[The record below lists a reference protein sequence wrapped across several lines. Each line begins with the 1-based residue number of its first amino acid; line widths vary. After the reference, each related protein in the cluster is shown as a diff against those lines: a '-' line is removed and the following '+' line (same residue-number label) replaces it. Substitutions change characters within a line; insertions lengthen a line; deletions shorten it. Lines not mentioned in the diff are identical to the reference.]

1 MREPLSSVLS
11 RDGAALL
18 EPLEAA
24 REALPADGAEFGVD
38 GNGFTVTLERALSV
52 DELVIELKRDE
63 AASFLPIVTN
73 GSRAEQ
79 RNRRLVGHGHT
90 FHGGARQVCF

>member
-1 MREPLSSVLS
+1 M
-11 RDGAALL
+11 
-18 EPLEAA
+18 EPLEVV
-24 REALPADGAEFGVD
+24 REALAADVTEFGVD

-52 DELVIELKRDE
+52 DELVMELKRDE

-79 RNRRLVGHGHT
+79 RTDDG
-90 FHGGARQVCF
+90 